1 MGAGEGERRVRET
14 RRLSPDPLPTPHT
27 HRSGS
32 PPSRPAGRTRSPSLR
47 GWTLVRVL
55 CVFGEGVRGRTT
67 RDAHAHTPLS
77 FPPTVPPPR
86 KLPGDP
92 ELPDED
98 EEFEKQE
105 KPAKPGPEEDPDAPP
120 PDSEPGEA
128 PEEDDP
134 SQQPIP
140 EG

>member
-1 MGAGEGERRVRET
+1 MRDVVCVWERGRDGHTHATHT
-14 RRLSPDPLPTPHT
+14 RHTPSLTHLHPSFLPT
-27 HRSGS
+27 
-32 PPSRPAGRTRSPSLR
+32 
-47 GWTLVRVL
+47 
-55 CVFGEGVRGRTT
+55 
-67 RDAHAHTPLS
+67 
-77 FPPTVPPPR
+77 TVPPPR

-105 KPAKPGPEEDPDAPP
+105 KPAKPGPEEDPDAPT
-120 PDSEPGEA
+120 PDGEPGEA
-128 PEEDDP
+128 PEEEDP